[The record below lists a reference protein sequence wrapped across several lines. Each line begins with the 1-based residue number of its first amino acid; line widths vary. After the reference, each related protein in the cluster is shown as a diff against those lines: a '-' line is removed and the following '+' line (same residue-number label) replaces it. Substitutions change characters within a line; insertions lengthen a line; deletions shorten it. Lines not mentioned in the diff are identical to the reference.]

1 MNLPPDKTAAAAPE
15 NLRATNGGVLRV
27 SAETFA
33 FARGEQQPSEDASVV
48 KEFPGVFLAA
58 VADGLG
64 SAKQGGEAAARVV
77 ETLARNFPARPRAWS
92 AGKTL
97 EEITRH
103 LNRRF
108 HQEGMAR
115 FESTELATTIAAIA
129 FEGDRAYTLNAGDSR
144 IYLWRAGKLAQLST
158 DHREPHPQRTHVLT
172 RAMGLADELTPATHE
187 TAILADDVILLCTDG
202 LSDVLNAAA
211 LTALLERGATAATI
225 AAEARRQAT
234 DDTRDDLT
242 VVTLRVLE
250 TGAAQRPAETAAR
263 VPDKLKAGDVIDG
276 FTLRRSFR
284 DSDRIW
290 LAARQGNSFVLKF
303 APREAAQNESA
314 RTVFLNEIWHATQI
328 AAEFFP
334 AASVPENATDCYYAL
349 EYFHAPTLK
358 HFISEHGPLPP
369 PQAVELAQFL
379 LRAEQ
384 FLLRHDFVH
393 GDLKPENI
401 LVLRDNEK
409 LRFKLIDL
417 GSVSEIFSLQG
428 RAGTPSY
435 LAPERFSGAAMT
447 ERTEIFSLGVTLYE
461 ALTGKLPYGEV
472 EPFQTPVFKTARPLT
487 ALNPHAP
494 LWLEAIAAR
503 AIAIAPEQRYENYS
517 EMLFE
522 LENPAKVRP
531 FHQPGTPLLERNPL
545 LFFKVGFFLLLAV
558 SLGLL
563 GVIFHLLHPT
573 ISR

>member
-1 MNLPPDKTAAAAPE
+1 MNTALENIADSALE
-15 NLRATNGGVLRV
+15 NLRAAHAVLRV
-27 SAETFA
+27 STETFA
-33 FARGEQQPSEDASVV
+33 FARDQQKPSEDAAVV
-48 KEFPGVFLAA
+48 KEFSGIFLAA

-64 SAKQGGEAAARVV
+64 SAKQGGEAAARAV
-77 ETLARNFPARPRAWS
+77 ETLVRNFPARPCAWS

-115 FESTELATTIAAIA
+115 FESPELATTIAAIA
-129 FEGDRAYTLNAGDSR
+129 LEGDHAYTLNAGDSR
-144 IYLWRAGKLAQLST
+144 IYLWRAGQLSLLST
-158 DHREPHPQRTHVLT
+158 DHRETHPDRSHVLT
-172 RAMGLADELTPATHE
+172 CAMGLAEELTPARRE
-187 TAILADDVILLCTDG
+187 LPIFAGDLLLLCTDG
-202 LSDVLNAAA
+202 MSDVLNDEA
-211 LTALLERGATAATI
+211 LTALLKRGATAAAI
-225 AAEARRQAT
+225 ASEAHRLTT

-250 TGAAQRPAETAAR
+250 TGPAHRPAEAAAR

-284 DSDRIW
+284 ASDRIW
-290 LAARQGNSFVLKF
+290 LAARQGDSFVLKF
-303 APREAAQNESA
+303 APREAAQNDSV
-314 RTVFLNEIWHATQI
+314 RTVFEREIWHATQI
-328 AAEFFP
+328 QAEFFP
-334 AASVPENATDCYYAL
+334 TAFVPENATACYYAL
-349 EYFHAPTLK
+349 ECINAPTLK
-358 HFISEHGPLPP
+358 QFIAKHNPLTP
-369 PQAVELAQFL
+369 PQAVELARFI

-401 LVLRDNEK
+401 LVLREDDG
-409 LRFKLIDL
+409 LHFKLIDL

-435 LAPERFSGAAMT
+435 LAPERFTGAAMT

-461 ALTGKLPYGEV
+461 VLTGKLPYGEI
-472 EPFQTPVFKTARPLT
+472 EPFQTPVFRAARPLT
-487 ALNPHAP
+487 ALNPHVP

-503 AIAIAPEQRYENYS
+503 ATAVTPGMRYENYS

-522 LENPAKVRP
+522 LENPTKVRP
-531 FHQPGTPLLERNPL
+531 FHRPGTPLLERNPL
-545 LFFKVGFFLLLAV
+545 LFFKIGFFLLLAIT
-558 SLGLL
+558 LGLL
-563 GVIFHLLHPT
+563 LVISDLLK
-573 ISR
+573 R

>member
-1 MNLPPDKTAAAAPE
+1 MNLPLENTAAAGPE
-15 NLRATNGGVLRV
+15 NLRVAHGVLRV

-33 FARGEQQPSEDASVV
+33 FARDGEKPSEDASVI
-48 KEFPGVFLAA
+48 KEFSGVFLAA

-64 SAKQGGEAAARVV
+64 SAKQGGEAAKRAV
-77 ETLARNFPARPRAWS
+77 EMLAQNFPARPRAWT

-108 HQEGMAR
+108 HQESMAR
-115 FESTELATTIAAIA
+115 FESTELATTIAAVA
-129 FEGDRAYTLNAGDSR
+129 LDGDHAYALNAGDSR
-144 IYLWRAGKLAQLST
+144 IYHWRTGRLTQLST
-158 DHREPHPQRTHVLT
+158 DHREPHPGRTHVLT
-172 RAMGLADELTPATHE
+172 CAMGLAKELTPSRRE
-187 TAILADDVILLCTDG
+187 LPVLAGDVLLLCTDG
-202 LSDVLNAAA
+202 MSDVLNDAA
-211 LTALLERGATAATI
+211 LTALLERGANAAAI
-225 AAEARRQAT
+225 ATEARRQAT

-250 TGAAQRPAETAAR
+250 TGPAQRPAEAAVR
-263 VPDKLKAGDVIDG
+263 VPDKLKVGDVIDG

-284 DSDRIW
+284 ASDRIW
-290 LAARQGNSFVLKF
+290 LAARRGGSFVLKF
-303 APREAAQNESA
+303 APREAAQNDSA
-314 RTVFLNEIWHATQI
+314 RTVFQREIWHATQLQ
-328 AAEFFP
+328 AEFFP
-334 AASVPENATDCYYAL
+334 AAFVPENATSCCYAL
-349 EYFHAPTLK
+349 EYINAPTLK
-358 HFISEHGPLPP
+358 QFVAEHGPLSP
-369 PQAVELAQFL
+369 PQAVELAKFI

-401 LVLRDNEK
+401 LVLRENDS

-435 LAPERFSGAAMT
+435 LAPERFAGAAMT

-461 ALTGKLPYGEV
+461 ALTGKLPYGEI
-472 EPFQTPVFKTARPLT
+472 EPFQTPVFKSARPLA

-503 AIAIAPEQRYENYS
+503 AIAVAPEQRYESYS

-531 FHQPGTPLLERNPL
+531 FHQPGTPLIERNPL
-545 LFFKVGFFLLLAV
+545 LFFKIGFFLLLAV
-558 SLGLL
+558 TVGLL
-563 GVIFHLLHPT
+563 AVIFHLH
-573 ISR
+573 SR

>member
-1 MNLPPDKTAAAAPE
+1 MHFSLPSPT
-15 NLRATNGGVLRV
+15 V
-27 SAETFA
+27 SVPQNKA
-33 FARGEQQPSEDASVV
+33 V
-48 KEFPGVFLAA
+48 KPP
-58 VADGLG
+58 
-64 SAKQGGEAAARVV
+64 ARVV

-115 FESTELATTIAAIA
+115 FESPELATTIAAVA
-129 FEGDRAYTLNAGDSR
+129 LEGDRAYALNAGDSR
-144 IYLWRAGKLAQLST
+144 IYLWRAGRLLQLST
-158 DHREPHPQRTHVLT
+158 DHREPHPDRTHVLT
-172 RAMGLADELTPATHE
+172 HAMGLADELSPATRE
-187 TAILADDVILLCTDG
+187 LPVLAGDLLLLCTDG
-202 LSDVLNAAA
+202 MSDVLNDVA
-211 LTALLERGATAATI
+211 LAALLERGATAVTI
-225 AAEARRQAT
+225 ATEAHRLAT
-234 DDTRDDLT
+234 DETRDDLT

-250 TGAAQRPAETAAR
+250 TGAAQRPDENAVR
-263 VPDKLKAGDVIDG
+263 VPDKLKVGDVIDG

-284 DSDRIW
+284 ASDRIW
-290 LAARQGNSFVLKF
+290 LAARQGDSFVLKF

-314 RTVFLNEIWHATQI
+314 RTVFEREIWHATQI
-328 AAEFFP
+328 QAEFFP
-334 AASVPENATDCYYAL
+334 AAFVPENATACYYAL
-349 EYFHAPTLK
+349 EYINAPTLK
-358 HFISEHGPLPP
+358 QFIAKHNSLTP
-369 PQAVELAQFL
+369 PQAVELAKFVL
-379 LRAEQ
+379 HAGQ

-401 LVLRDNEK
+401 LVLRDDDG

-417 GSVSEIFSLQG
+417 GSVSEVFSLQG

-435 LAPERFSGAAMT
+435 LAPERFTGAAMT

-461 ALTGKLPYGEV
+461 ALTGKLPYGEI
-472 EPFQTPVFKTARPLT
+472 EPFQTPVFKTVRPLA

-494 LWLEAIAAR
+494 PWLEAIAAR
-503 AIAIAPEQRYENYS
+503 AIAVAPEQRYENYS

-545 LFFKVGFFLLLAV
+545 LFFKIGFSLLLAV
-558 SLGLL
+558 TLGLL
-563 GVIFHLLHPT
+563 LVISHLLH
-573 ISR
+573 R